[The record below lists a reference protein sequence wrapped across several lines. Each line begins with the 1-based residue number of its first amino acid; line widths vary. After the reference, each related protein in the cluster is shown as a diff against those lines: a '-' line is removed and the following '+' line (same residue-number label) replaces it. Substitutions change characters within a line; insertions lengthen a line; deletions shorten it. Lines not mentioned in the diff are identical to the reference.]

1 MEVRTLLL
9 ELSDDQL
16 ADLNDALED
25 YRDYFKAQAQEA
37 SMGFGLDAEY
47 WESRANEIQGLREML
62 LKARG
67 KEIT

>member
-47 WESRANEIQGLREML
+47 WESRANEIQ
-62 LKARG
+62 A
-67 KEIT
+67 